1 MLVKKIKYTDFNGQ
15 EREEPFYFNLSK
27 AELMEMELTTDGGL
41 DTYIR
46 RIIAQQNNKE
56 IVKLFKELILKSYGE
71 RSDDGKRFVKSKELT
86 DAFTQTNA
94 YSELFMELSTNADA
108 AEKFITG
115 VVDPSLAGEL
125 KKVNENAPQLVK

>member
-46 RIIAQQNNKE
+46 RITAQQNNKE

>member
-46 RIIAQQNNKE
+46 RITAQQNNKE
-56 IVKLFKELILKSYGE
+56 IVRLFKELILKSYGE

-94 YSELFMELSTNADA
+94 FSELFMELSTNADA

-115 VVDPSLAGEL
+115 VVDPSFAGEL

>member
-1 MLVKKIKYTDFNGQ
+1 MLVRKIKYTDFNGQ

-46 RIIAQQNNKE
+46 RITAQQNNKE